1 MQTPLHSRV
10 PCHVASKARSLQSN
24 HQALCQHVWSICCCC
39 LMHVLAEGTRSP
51 IFSWHD
57 CDSVMRCSEETLPSS
72 CHENIIRQH
81 AFMSCCM
88 QIATHQLPTLLH
100 PTPFRLAAGLATCP
114 VLHGHQLVCLLHIQQ
129 AAEIAIYE
137 FRVLLPKCLLQG
149 RMTTREYQGRKPS
162 GQGCN
167 REHGG
172 NPATH

>member
-1 MQTPLHSRV
+1 
-10 PCHVASKARSLQSN
+10 
-24 HQALCQHVWSICCCC
+24 
-39 LMHVLAEGTRSP
+39 
-51 IFSWHD
+51 
-57 CDSVMRCSEETLPSS
+57 
-72 CHENIIRQH
+72 
-81 AFMSCCM
+81 MSCCM

-100 PTPFRLAAGLATCP
+100 PAPFRLAAGLATCP

-137 FRVLLPKCLLQG
+137 FRVLVPKCLLQG

-172 NPATH
+172 NPATPTDASAVIRRLQRHSLTHPQTQGSLPTTPGVLSVLPSAAFAV